1 MSDQLKGLKERNSK
15 LSDMELLKLVN
26 FEFADYREE
35 AIDLAKEELER
46 RGFRLIQ
53 TGANFQI
60 IDPRGMELTPPQETS
75 TFSETSL
82 SSDQARGSS
91 NPSKPPISA
100 YLLTTI
106 GGIASAV
113 LVLSAWRFYPHV
125 VDVGLLSFVLPL
137 PLMFALSGI
146 LGYKFPKIGW
156 KLGLSV
162 SVVFELAVLLMSII
176 VGIPVQGLLSHLV
189 VGLMAVSTACLGAQA
204 GTYVARQTN
213 SQ

>member
-1 MSDQLKGLKERNSK
+1 
-15 LSDMELLKLVN
+15 MELLRLVN

-60 IDPRGMELTPPQETS
+60 IDPRGMELTPPPETS
-75 TFSETSL
+75 TISQTL
-82 SSDQARGSS
+82 SSSDRAGDSS
-91 NPSKPPISA
+91 AFSKPPIFA
-100 YLLTTI
+100 YLLATI
-106 GGIASAV
+106 GGLASAV

-137 PLMFALSGI
+137 PLMFAVSGM
-146 LGYKFPKIGW
+146 LGYKFPNPGW
-156 KLGLSV
+156 KLGLSA
-162 SVVFELAVLLMSII
+162 SVVFELAVLLISII
-176 VGIPVQGLLSHLV
+176 VGIPVQGALNHLV
-189 VGLMAVSTACLGAQA
+189 AGLMAVSTACLGAQA
-204 GTYVARQTN
+204 GTYVARQSD